1 MKKLLLGSLLILAN
15 FASSQIYLQFEETKF
30 GIIAGPDVS
39 RVRNAHNPSS
49 ARYAFYFGALAE
61 IPLDYNNQFFIQP
74 QLEYLAAGEK
84 GAGSTV
90 YANNYIS
97 VPIFVKGYF

>member
-1 MKKLLLGSLLILAN
+1 MKKLLLGGLLILAN
-15 FASSQIYLQFEETKF
+15 LASSQVRLQFEETKF

-61 IPLDYNNQFFIQP
+61 IPLCITSGLSSSITIFIFASSQIV
-74 QLEYLAAGEK
+74 G
-84 GAGSTV
+84 
-90 YANNYIS
+90 
-97 VPIFVKGYF
+97 